1 MKQLSAIRAQLELL
15 LSHVEEGIH
24 MVDEKGITIY
34 YNRAVSNIE
43 GLLPEEV
50 IGKHILDVFPSLSE
64 QDSTLLTALK
74 TGEAIYD
81 REQTFTNYKGK
92 KITTVNTTIPIELNG
107 RIIGAMEISRDVT
120 TVKDMTERISDL
132 QAILYGHTVKPGSKK
147 HGTARFTFD
156 DIIGESR
163 CIKDLKNLARRAAA
177 SSSPVLVWGETGT
190 GKELFVQAIHNESP
204 RKLSPFIAQNC
215 AALPATLLEGILFG
229 TIKGGFTGAE
239 DRPGLFELADG
250 GTIFLDE
257 INSMPTELQAKL
269 LRVLQEGAVR
279 RLGDTR
285 MRNINARVIT
295 ACSENPIDA
304 VEKKQLREDLFYRIN
319 VVSLEIPPLRE
330 HREDIPCL
338 VEHFI
343 ARYSP
348 GRDRRVKISDEVM
361 EIFNRYPWPGNV
373 RELEHAI
380 EGAMIMMEGDTIKPG
395 HLPIQ
400 IRSFFSHQKG
410 HILNL
415 EDLNLNDALEKLET
429 EFIQKALEKAR
440 GNISMAARILGIPRQ
455 TLQYKLRNKGI
466 GSIYARD

>member
-1 MKQLSAIRAQLELL
+1 MKQLTAIKAQLELL

-24 MVDEKGITIY
+24 MVDENGVSIY
-34 YNRAVSNIE
+34 YNKAASNIE
-43 GLLPEEV
+43 GLMPEEV
-50 IGKHILDVFPSLSE
+50 IGKHILEVFPSLSE
-64 QDSTLLTALK
+64 QGSTLLTVLA

-81 REQTFTNYKGK
+81 REQTFTNYKGR
-92 KITTVNTTIPIELNG
+92 KITTINTTIPIEVDG
-107 RIIGAMEISRDVT
+107 KVIGAMEISRDVT

-132 QAILYGHTVKPGSKK
+132 QAILYGHAPKPAGKK
-147 HGTARFTFD
+147 GGTARFTFD

-163 CIKDLKNLARRAAA
+163 CIKDLKDMARRAAA
-177 SSSPVLVWGETGT
+177 SSSPILVWGDTGT

-229 TIKGGFTGAE
+229 TIRGGFTGAE

-257 INSMPTELQAKL
+257 INSMPPELQAKL

-279 RLGDTR
+279 RIGDTR
-285 MRNINARVIT
+285 MRNINTRVIT

-304 VEKKQLREDLFYRIN
+304 VQKRELREDLFYRIN

-330 HREDIPCL
+330 RREDIPGL

-343 ARYSP
+343 NKYSS
-348 GRDRRVKISDEVM
+348 GKYNKVKVSDEVSD
-361 EIFNRYPWPGNV
+361 IFLRYPWPGNV
-373 RELEHAI
+373 RELEHAV
-380 EGAMIMMEGDTIKPG
+380 EGAMIMMEGDTIAPG

-400 IRSFFSHQKG
+400 IRTYFSHHKG
-410 HILNL
+410 RILDP
-415 EDLNLNDALEKLET
+415 EDLNLGDALEKVET
-429 EFIQKALEKAR
+429 EFIRKALEKSR

-455 TLQYKLRNKGI
+455 TLQYKLRKRN
-466 GSIYARD
+466 